1 MGHPSRRFAAVV
13 TAAAT
18 TGAVATALATGA
30 PAQAAQPAP
39 AAPAA
44 TSTYCP
50 TSTTIV
56 LLPAGT
62 GYFFP
67 SLLTTVSACGFVD
80 NGAPYHFT
88 IGTATSHAQT
98 PTGWRTYVATNLS
111 TVCSTVIV
119 NGNSLSATGC
129 SPA

>member
-18 TGAVATALATGA
+18 TGAVAIALATGA
-30 PAQAAQPAP
+30 PAQAAQS
-39 AAPAA
+39 APAA

-62 GYFFP
+62 GYLFP
-67 SLLTTVSACGFVD
+67 NLLTTVSACGFVD

-98 PTGWRTYVATNLS
+98 PTGPRTYVVTNLS
-111 TVCSTVIV
+111 TVCSTVTV
-119 NGNSLSATGC
+119 NGNSLFATGC